1 MPRVPVDLGGPNVE
15 LQPTASPT
23 SVLAPT
29 GASPL
34 RGIAEGLAKFD
45 QGLQSFLEQKTA
57 KDKENDILKGEASVY
72 EGNDAAVAEG
82 VRTGKFPAQYSPNF
96 IRGAKQAAG
105 SVRGGQL
112 AAQFDAAYAGWDGKN
127 SDDPKAFDNFFQGW
141 LKDNLGNEQDPAV
154 LAGLLPHV
162 RALQQNATA
171 GFIADR
177 DKAVRTQS
185 LNAHV
190 AEASQAVDM
199 GHDQGK
205 GNPEGTNYPVVFEAI
220 GHARD
225 AYLKT
230 GGTAADFD
238 KTMTDAISNKVLALK
253 DEGLLK
259 WFDEKIPGTDYKYGD
274 TAYGAAVKQNTI
286 EALDVVKRRAESD
299 AAQKHTA
306 EDKAAKDAAE
316 AGAIDVILKDP
327 NAPVPDEIL
336 NAGTKVDGTFKVRV
350 LGWQEAARNSHGAS
364 DPEKVKRL
372 YDDILGGGG
381 DDAIKKAMDN
391 GVLNGASDISAA
403 FAFQK
408 SVKET
413 QIKNEEALKSPVF
426 ASVQTAIKERTKDTT
441 QLANPVDGMTNEGF
455 EADFDYRRKV
465 QEWIAKNPNATSM
478 DRDEAIGKIGKS
490 ILDNITQKDITGE
503 GGVYN
508 RPADLTTPNPY
519 SDAGTA
525 TGAANPANPVD
536 PTKAAAAPPTADQ
549 AAQAGADVGAL
560 VKPPAPVATLS
571 PADQKDI
578 ADFKAGLD
586 KTQMKAIEDQAAAAK
601 TTPDEVIKNML
612 GIGKPTDP
620 TTTKSI
626 PHADNSV
633 ASPISY
639 TPGKEPGFTQATADA
654 IITKALEGAPAGG
667 DVGSQGGTG
676 EGVDPGA
683 RSILHLIGVHEANG
697 NYNAVF
703 GNANSTADLSQYTV
717 NQIISRQLY
726 ATRVL
731 GKASSAIGKYQFI
744 RKTLTNLRDE
754 LGVGNEKFTP
764 ELQDKMGM
772 ELLRGRGYDEFRA
785 GKISQRQ
792 FALRLS
798 QEWASL
804 PDPRTGR
811 SYYAGD
817 GLNAAGTSAR
827 NVYAALGM
835 TTAQPEV
842 TQASFSPDASQGA
855 PVATAGPTATDVYAN
870 MPEAERPQF
879 QKWNPDPIGNNEKQL
894 QSVAPKLSEVIRK
907 AQGYSGGVHFVVGM
921 GKRTEAQQ
929 AEAVK
934 MGWSKTMKSDHLTG
948 SAVDL
953 WPIVDGKVKFDPAA
967 QKQIVAAMERAA
979 KEMGVSLD
987 VGAKWKK
994 FKDVPHFALKGQT
1007 T

>member
-15 LQPTASPT
+15 LQPAASPT

-57 KDKENDILKGEASVY
+57 KQKEEDILKGEASVY

-82 VRTGKFPAQYSPNF
+82 VRTGKFPAQYSPDF
-96 IRGAKQAAG
+96 IKGAKQATG

-112 AAQFDAAYAGWDGKN
+112 AAQFDAAYAGWDGKD
-127 SDDPKAFDNFFQGW
+127 SEDPKAFDNFFQGW
-141 LKDNLGNEQDPAV
+141 LKDNLGDEQDPAI

-171 GFIADR
+171 GYIADR

-220 GHARD
+220 GHARE

-259 WFDEKIPGTDYKYGD
+259 WFDEKIPGTDYSYGD
-274 TAYGAAVKQNTI
+274 TAYGAAVKQNTL

-327 NAPVPDEIL
+327 NAPVPEDIL
-336 NAGTKVDGTFKVRV
+336 AAGTKVDGTFKVRV

-381 DDAIKKAMDN
+381 TDAIKKAMDN

-408 SVKET
+408 SVQET
-413 QIKNEEALKSPVF
+413 AVKNEDALKSPVF
-426 ASVQTAIKERTKDTT
+426 TSVQTAIKERTKDTT
-441 QLANPVDGMTNEGF
+441 LANPVDGMTNEGF

-465 QEWIAKNPNATSM
+465 QEWIAKNPNATAM

-508 RPADLTTPNPY
+508 RPSDLTTPNPY
-519 SDAGTA
+519 SDGTTGPA
-525 TGAANPANPVD
+525 KTGAPVD
-536 PTKAAAAPPTADQ
+536 PAKADATTKPTDPAAASAAAAGL
-549 AAQAGADVGAL
+549 GADVGAM
-560 VKPPAPVATLS
+560 VGKAPPPLS
-571 PADQKDI
+571 LEDEKDI
-578 ADFKAGLD
+578 KDFKAGLD
-586 KTQMKAIEDQAAAAK
+586 DTQTKAIAEQAAK
-601 TTPDEVIKNML
+601 LKVTPDEVIKNML

-620 TTTKSI
+620 TTTQSI

-633 ASPISY
+633 ASQISY

-654 IITKALEGAPAGG
+654 IITKALEQAPMGG

-683 RSILHLIGVHEANG
+683 RSILHLVGVHESNG
-697 NYNAVF
+697 NYNATF
-703 GNANSTADLSQYTV
+703 GNANSTVDLSKFTV
-717 NQIISRQLY
+717 NQIIARQLY
-726 ATRVL
+726 NTRVL
-731 GKASSAIGKYQFI
+731 GMPSSAVGKYQFI
-744 RKTLTNLRDE
+744 RKTLTNLRDQF
-754 LGVGNEKFTP
+754 GAGNEKFTP
-764 ELQDKMGM
+764 ELQDKFGM
-772 ELLRGRGYDEFRA
+772 ALLNGRGYQEFRA

-817 GLNAAGTSAR
+817 GLNAAGTSPQR
-827 NVYAALGM
+827 VYAALGM
-835 TTAQPEV
+835 TSDAPVVQP
-842 TQASFSPDASQGA
+842 ASFSPDASQGG
-855 PVATAGPTATDVYAN
+855 PVATPATTDVYAN
-870 MPEAERPQF
+870 VPEAERPQF
-879 QKWNPDPIGNNEKQL
+879 QKWNPDPIGNSEKNL
-894 QSVAPKLSEVIRK
+894 SSVNPKLSDVIRR
-907 AQGYSGGVHFVVGM
+907 AQGYTGGVHFVVGM

-967 QKQIVAAMERAA
+967 QKQIVAAMKRAA
-979 KEMGVSLD
+979 KEMGVKLD
-987 VGAKWKK
+987 VGAEWKR
-994 FKDVPHFALKGQT
+994 FKDTPHFAIKGET